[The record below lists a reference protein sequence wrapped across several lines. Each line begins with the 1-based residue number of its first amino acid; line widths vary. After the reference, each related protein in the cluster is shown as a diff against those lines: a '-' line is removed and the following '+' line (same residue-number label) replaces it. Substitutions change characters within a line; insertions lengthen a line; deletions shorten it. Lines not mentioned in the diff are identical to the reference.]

1 MSTISFDGA
10 DAVTTAWNEQSRWSE
25 AANQLKASLTLWRDL
40 AAIAG
45 VLGAILATLA
55 ATIPHDAQQWRWL
68 RIGSA
73 ISGAIVLALVPYLL
87 KFKASKE
94 QVSNWVRA
102 RSAAEALKENVF
114 RFLTGAPPYGPAPS
128 PRELIRRCELVQN
141 NVEDLSIYA
150 ARATSGAKPVP
161 QIATVDEY
169 VTKRVNQQI
178 EEYYLPQGAKNS
190 RAAARFQNIEFLLG
204 AVAVILGAISSVAVL
219 KDMPQAAAFGPWVAV
234 FTTATAA
241 VTAHLAA
248 SRFVRQAITY
258 YGTAGR
264 LRSLRDEW
272 LATPDRTTPECV
284 SKFVDDCEHAISTE
298 NEAWL
303 TEWQREL
310 PKKS

>member
-1 MSTISFDGA
+1 MSAVPTPT
-10 DAVTTAWNEQSRWSE
+10 DAVKTAWDDQSRWSLT
-25 AANQLKASLTLWRDL
+25 ANQLKASLTFWRNL
-40 AAIAG
+40 AELAG
-45 VLGAILATLA
+45 VAGAILATLS
-55 ATIPHDAQQWRWL
+55 ATLPHDGPRFRWL

-73 ISGAIVLALVPYLL
+73 IAAAVVLALVPFIL
-87 KFKASKE
+87 KFAASKD

-114 RFLTGAPPYGPAPS
+114 RYLTGAPPYGPAKAPA
-128 PRELIRRCELVQN
+128 ELIRRCQLVQK
-141 NVEDLSIYA
+141 NVEDLWIYA
-150 ARATSGAKPVP
+150 ARTDPAAKPVP
-161 QIATVDEY
+161 PITSADDYLVE
-169 VTKRVNQQI
+169 RVNKQI
-178 EEYYLPQGAKNS
+178 EEYYLPKGATN
-190 RAAARFQNIEFLLG
+190 ARFAERYQKIEIGLG
-204 AVAVILGAISSVAVL
+204 AVAVVLGAILSASVAQDL
-219 KDMPQAAAFGPWVAV
+219 PQLAVAGPWVAV
-234 FTTATAA
+234 ITTAGAA

-258 YGTAGR
+258 YGTASR

-272 LATPDRTTPECV
+272 LATPNRTAPECV